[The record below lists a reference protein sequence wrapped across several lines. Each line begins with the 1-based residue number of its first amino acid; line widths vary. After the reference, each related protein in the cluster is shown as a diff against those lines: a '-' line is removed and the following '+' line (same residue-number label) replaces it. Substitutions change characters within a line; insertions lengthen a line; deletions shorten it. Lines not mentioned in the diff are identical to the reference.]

1 MILLNVIN
9 EGVGLIMSSVNK
21 ILSKQEYLINQIV
34 YFITFQDDDIFE
46 MVKTE
51 NITIWLS

>member
-9 EGVGLIMSSVNK
+9 EGVRLIMSSVNK

-51 NITIWLS
+51 NITI

>member
-9 EGVGLIMSSVNK
+9 EGVRLIMSSVNK